1 MDVCVYRCM
10 DCNSATPY
18 KHTLDPRTDSHMQT
32 HFFSPANTPSVYF
45 VTETENHN
53 TNNMP
58 HALFSTTCSILDK
71 GTDTQSLSLS
81 FPPVSFSFFSEPL
94 WPLHSS
100 NLPHA
105 VHVFGFSLNL
115 IYFCDKKPRTY
126 GDG

>member
-1 MDVCVYRCM
+1 MDVCVYTCM
-10 DCNSATPY
+10 DYNSATPY
-18 KHTLDPRTDSHMQT
+18 KHTLDPRADSHMQT
-32 HFFSPANTPSVYF
+32 HFFSPANAPSVYF

-71 GTDTQSLSLS
+71 GTDTQSLSLN
-81 FPPVSFSFFSEPL
+81 FPPVSFSSFSEPL

-115 IYFCDKKPRTY
+115 TYFCDKKPRTH